1 MAHGHNLQEKAVMAE
16 MPMQKLIPMLAVPT
30 IMANLITT
38 IYNLV
43 DAYFVSTL
51 GTNATAAVGV
61 NGSLEDTL
69 TLIGP
74 LIGSGA
80 CSYIARLLGEKK
92 SKTADEVLST
102 SFFTGVGI
110 GALLMFAGL
119 LSINHLVYWLG
130 ATEDCAAYSIEYAR
144 YVLLAA
150 PFMIGNYILSVCL
163 RSEGSAMRAMIGV
176 GAGGIINCILD
187 PIFIFQLDMGVAGA
201 SIATAISKL
210 ISFCI
215 LIYPY
220 VFGKCIVN
228 ISLKRFRYTKNAVR
242 EVLAIGATA
251 FIRSV
256 LMVFSG
262 IVMNWVAS
270 GYSVSTLAAISVTTR
285 VMRLPFAVILGFGQG
300 YQPAAGFCWGAK
312 QYGRV
317 REGLKFGSIVSVVG
331 AAVMGVILAVAASPV
346 IRLFNSQADA
356 EVLRI
361 GVLCVRFQCITLP
374 VFSWVSTIN
383 MFYAAIGSAKNS
395 LLVSTARQGYC
406 LAPTVLILPRVFGVN
421 AIAACQAVS
430 DILSLVV
437 AVPLGIKAFQIVN
450 RLSFETK
457 DLEKAALEQ

>member
-1 MAHGHNLQEKAVMAE
+1 
-16 MPMQKLIPMLAVPT
+16 MLAVPT
-30 IMANLITT
+30 IMANLITV

-92 SKTADEVLST
+92 EKTADEVLST
-102 SFFTGVGI
+102 FFLTGVGI
-110 GALLMFAGL
+110 GVVMLLVGL
-119 LSINHLVYWLG
+119 ACIDHMVYWLG
-130 ATEDCAAYSIEYAR
+130 ATDDCAVYSIQYAR

-163 RSEGSAMRAMIGV
+163 RSEGQATRAMVGV
-176 GAGGIINCILD
+176 VSGGVLNCFLD
-187 PIFIFQLDMGVAGA
+187 PLFIFQLNLGVKGA

-210 ISFCI
+210 VSFCI

-220 VFGKCIVN
+220 VFQKCVVHITFR
-228 ISLKRFRYTKNAVR
+228 RFRYTKKSVK
-242 EVLAIGATA
+242 EVMTIGATA

-262 IVMNWVAS
+262 IAMNRVA
-270 GYSVSTLAAISVTTR
+270 GAYSVSALAAIAVSTR
-285 VMRLPFAVILGFGQG
+285 VMRFPFSAILGFGQG

-312 QYGRV
+312 QYQRV
-317 REGLKFGSIVSVVG
+317 KEGLRFGSKASIFG
-331 AAVMGVILAVAASPV
+331 AVILGAILAAFAVP
-346 IRLFNSQADA
+346 IMGIFNSEADA

-361 GVLCVRFQCITLP
+361 GVLCVRLQCITLP

-383 MFYAAIGSAKNS
+383 MFYAAIGDGKNS
-395 LLVSTARQGYC
+395 LLVCTGRQGYC
-406 LAPTVLILPRVFGVN
+406 LVPMILILPWAFGEYG
-421 AIAACQAVS
+421 IAACQAAA
-430 DILSLVV
+430 DLLTLAAAI
-437 AVPLGIKAFQIVN
+437 PLGIRAFRIVDQLL
-450 RLSFETK
+450 LSNAEGQR
-457 DLEKAALEQ
+457 ERAAVEHLPPVS